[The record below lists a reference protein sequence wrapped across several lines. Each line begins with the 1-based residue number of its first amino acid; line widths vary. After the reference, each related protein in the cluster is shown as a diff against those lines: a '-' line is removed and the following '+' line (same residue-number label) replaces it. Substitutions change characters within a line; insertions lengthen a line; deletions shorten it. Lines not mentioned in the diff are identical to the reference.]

1 MTDKPEKKPAAN
13 TLKAFSHDPNL
24 IIVVGF
30 CQKEFQPS
38 VVTYMR
44 AAVIMSWQPCPE
56 QHKEEYPLAQ
66 TVMNL
71 ANGSYTLI
79 EDTPDELRQMMLG
92 GH

>member
-1 MTDKPEKKPAAN
+1 MNDKTPKKAPD
-13 TLKAFSHDPNL
+13 TQKAFNHDPNL
-24 IIVVGF
+24 IVVVGF

-38 VVTYMR
+38 VTTYMR
-44 AAVIMSWQPCPE
+44 AMLIMSWQVCPE

-66 TVMNL
+66 TVMNM

-79 EDTPDELRQMMLG
+79 EETPDELRQMMMG